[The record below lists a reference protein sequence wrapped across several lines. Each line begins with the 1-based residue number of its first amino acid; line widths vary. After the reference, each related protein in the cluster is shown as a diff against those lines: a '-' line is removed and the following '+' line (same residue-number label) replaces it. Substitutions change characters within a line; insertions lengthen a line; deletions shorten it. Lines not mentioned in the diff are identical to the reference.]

1 MLAASWRPLLSSR
14 LTEEMKISG
23 SEATSGFTMGARGGK
38 REIKGASGTKGPP
51 VGGAPN
57 IGLPRDRLWKYAG
70 PCMKPSTIKITC
82 LLTAGA
88 FLISAPIARAQIP
101 YVPLPFHSSGATER
115 VVTAVVIAATIYFI
129 ARYEA
134 TERQREVAERRG
146 RQSYARMSS
155 QRKASMK
162 AKKVRYIAV
171 DTEKGSKTSPKAK
184 KTVMIYDTQTQKMAT
199 NTAYDVEKSPEVGAT
214 AKIDSYSAEY
224 VGSGL

>member
-1 MLAASWRPLLSSR
+1 MKTRILKAGCGVTIAALL
-14 LTEEMKISG
+14 T
-23 SEATSGFTMGARGGK
+23 
-38 REIKGASGTKGPP
+38 GASTR
-51 VGGAPN
+51 VAQ
-57 IGLPRDRLWKYAG
+57 
-70 PCMKPSTIKITC
+70 
-82 LLTAGA
+82 
-88 FLISAPIARAQIP
+88 AQIP
-101 YVPLPFHSSGATER
+101 YVPSLPFHSNAES

-134 TERQREVAERRG
+134 TERQRQVAEMRG

-171 DTEKGSKTSPKAK
+171 DTEKGQKTSPKAK
-184 KTVMIYDTQTQKMAT
+184 KTVMIYDTESQRVAT
-199 NTAYDVEKSPEVGAT
+199 NVAYDVQKTPAVGST